1 MSNPTPARRLA
12 FIRPHCTVRNWDDLV
27 TTYKHLRAEDKRG
40 ECQWIFRGEGSADY
54 DLSPSLERLF
64 DDFGYEGA
72 EQRTLLEKQLVREFR
87 RKRHVYDAAG
97 APEHGLELLALM
109 RHHGAPTRLLDW
121 TYSMYVA
128 AFFAL
133 ETARKDKPCAV
144 WAINAWW
151 CRKRLPAPYRPSPE
165 ELRTDHEDNIIVDRL
180 LATPALLAYPVN
192 PFRLNQR
199 LTIQRGLFLLPG
211 DTSKSFAENLVAQA
225 DGTTGTLAAH
235 LKKIVIPWEARRDC
249 LLELQRMN
257 VTRATLFP
265 GLDGFAESLRLS
277 WWVLEPQE
285 SITDWPST

>member
-1 MSNPTPARRLA
+1 MLE
-12 FIRPHCTVRNWDDLV
+12 DQ
-27 TTYKHLRAEDKRG
+27 LR
-40 ECQWIFRGEGSADY
+40 
-54 DLSPSLERLF
+54 
-64 DDFGYEGA
+64 
-72 EQRTLLEKQLVREFR
+72 REFR
-87 RKRHVYDAAG
+87 RKRHLYDASG

-121 TYSMYVA
+121 TYSIYVA

-133 ETARKDKPCAV
+133 ETARKDEPCAV

-151 CRKRLPAPYRPSPE
+151 CRNRLPTAYQPPPE
-165 ELRTDHEDNIIVDRL
+165 EPHEDNFIVDRL
-180 LATPALLAYPVN
+180 LEKPAPLAYPVN

-211 DTSKSFAENLVAQA
+211 DISRSFAENLLDQA
-225 DGTTGTLAAH
+225 EGATGTLAAH

-285 SITDWPST
+285 SIRDWPAI